1 MTFKKIWNA
10 LKTDELRMELWNE
23 LTDKQK
29 SSIVLD
35 HPQHQLDRF
44 CEKLTPV
51 LDDQVDKWNTEC
63 GRILKILR
71 KIRREGKRG
80 IPKYLN
86 SNIEDPKIEES
97 QGEELYAALM
107 KILNFYHAS
116 LGHVLIFQKS
126 VDFTPQE
133 IIDLELKYIWKD
145 NESLEKQK
153 EEWDEKYWEKTFLEE
168 KKWNENTTEQHYSTG
183 ERLTDPH
190 PPSENDVALEFRD
203 RFLLGF
209 DENEQEHNS

>member
-1 MTFKKIWNA
+1 MAFKKIWNA

-44 CEKLTPV
+44 YEKLSPV
-51 LDDQVDKWNTEC
+51 LDDQADKWYAEW
-63 GRILKILR
+63 GRIWKIAG

-107 KILNFYHAS
+107 KIFYFYHAS
-116 LGHVLIFQKS
+116 YGHVLIFQKS

-153 EEWDEKYWEKTFLEE
+153 EEWDEKYWDKTFLEDKE
-168 KKWNENTTEQHYSTG
+168 WNEKHKTKVKNKSTQEDWDVEQIWYDWE
-183 ERLTDPH
+183 ERREIDKD
-190 PPSENDVALEFRD
+190 EEFAL
-203 RFLLGF
+203 
-209 DENEQEHNS
+209 N